1 MGEEMTSLFWTTLLA
16 FGMTV
21 VFCLGFRGLAREWY
35 LVDIPNAR
43 KRHDG
48 NVPLCGGIAIFLAF
62 LIAAPLA
69 PMMTGPANAIALLPG
84 LFLILMTGVVDDRFD
99 LPVAPRLAL
108 QLLAAFL
115 IIGLTGIKQIHL
127 GLGQSASESLV
138 TAPGEVLGDVLT
150 GPMFVFIALT
160 FIIGL
165 VNAVNMSDGIDG
177 LAGFASAAAFFW
189 LAVISFGL
197 AEDSLGIQSLIL
209 SSACVGFLI
218 FNMRHP
224 WRRKASL
231 FLGDGGSTVLGA
243 ALAGTILLLANRHG
257 ASAFPI
263 LLWVVIVPVI
273 DTLSLIIRR
282 LWARKSPFSPDRQH
296 LHHLLLDLG
305 LSPGQTAL
313 AIGGL
318 SLVSGAI
325 AAAAVALEAS
335 AWAMLLAM
343 VLPLSAHSVLVFRT
357 RKGLHPM
364 LPASGM
370 AADAV
375 PAAKTNITMPG
386 ATS

>member
-1 MGEEMTSLFWTTLLA
+1 MTSLFWTTPLA

-35 LVDIPNAR
+35 LVDIPDAR

-62 LIAAPLA
+62 LITAALA
-69 PMMTGPANAIALLPG
+69 PVTAGAANAIALLPG

-115 IIGLTGIKQIHL
+115 IIGVSGITQIHV
-127 GLGQSASESLV
+127 GLGQGVGENLLNAS
-138 TAPGEVLGDVLT
+138 GEIFGDVLI
-150 GPMFVFIALT
+150 GPIFVFIAVA

-165 VNAVNMSDGIDG
+165 LNAVNMSDGIDG

-189 LAVISFGL
+189 LAIISFGL
-197 AEDSLGIQSLIL
+197 SEDRLGMQSLML
-209 SSACVGFLI
+209 ASACVGFLI

-263 LLWVVIVPVI
+263 LLWVVIVPVT

-282 LWARKSPFSPDRQH
+282 LWARRSPFSPDRHH
-296 LHHLLLDLG
+296 LHHLLLDHG
-305 LSPGQTAL
+305 LSPGQTAF

-325 AAAAVALEAS
+325 AYAAIALEAD
-335 AWAMLLAM
+335 AWTMLFAM
-343 VLPLSAHSVLVFRT
+343 VLPVSAHAFLVFRT
-357 RKGLHPM
+357 RKGLSPI
-364 LPASGM
+364 LPASG
-370 AADAV
+370 AIADAV
-375 PAAKTNITMPG
+375 PAAKSNITMPG

>member
-1 MGEEMTSLFWTTLLA
+1 MTSLFWTTPLA

-62 LIAAPLA
+62 LITALLA
-69 PMMTGPANAIALLPG
+69 PMSAGPANAIALLPG

-115 IIGLTGIKQIHL
+115 IIGVSGIKQIYL
-127 GLGQSASESLV
+127 GLGQGVSESLAI
-138 TAPGEVLGDVLT
+138 APGEFVGDVLT
-150 GPMFVFIALT
+150 GPVFVFIALS

-177 LAGFASAAAFFW
+177 LAGFASAAAFLW
-189 LAVISFGL
+189 LAIISFGL
-197 AEDSLGIQSLIL
+197 SEDRLAIQSLIL

-257 ASAFPI
+257 VSSFPI
-263 LLWVVIVPVI
+263 LLWVVIVPVT

-296 LHHLLLDLG
+296 LHHLLLDHG
-305 LSPGQTAL
+305 LSAGQTAVV
-313 AIGGL
+313 IGGL
-318 SLVSGAI
+318 NLLTGAI
-325 AAAAVALEAS
+325 AYTAIALEVD
-335 AWAMLLAM
+335 AWPMLLAM
-343 VLPLSAHSVLVFRT
+343 VLPLSAHALLVFRT
-357 RKGLHPM
+357 RKGVHRM
-364 LPASGM
+364 LPASGTI
-370 AADAV
+370 ADAV
-375 PAAKTNITMPG
+375 PAAKSNITMPG

>member
-1 MGEEMTSLFWTTLLA
+1 MTSLFWTTPLA

-21 VFCLGFRGLAREWY
+21 VFCLGLRGLAREWY

-62 LIAAPLA
+62 LITAAFTPVMA
-69 PMMTGPANAIALLPG
+69 GAANAIALLPG

-115 IIGLTGIKQIHL
+115 IIGVSGITQIHL
-127 GLGQSASESLV
+127 GLGQGVGENLLNAS
-138 TAPGEVLGDVLT
+138 GEIFGDVLT
-150 GPMFVFIALT
+150 GPIFVFIALA

-165 VNAVNMSDGIDG
+165 LNAVNMSDGIDG

-189 LAVISFGL
+189 LAIISFRL
-197 AEDSLGIQSLIL
+197 SEDRLGIQSLML
-209 SSACVGFLI
+209 ASACVGFLI

-257 ASAFPI
+257 VSAFPI
-263 LLWVVIVPVI
+263 LLWVVIVPVT

-282 LWARKSPFSPDRQH
+282 LWARRSPFSPDRHH
-296 LHHLLLDLG
+296 LHHLLLDHG
-305 LSPGQTAL
+305 LSAGQAAL

-318 SLVSGAI
+318 NLVSGAI
-325 AAAAVALEAS
+325 AYAAIALEAD
-335 AWAMLLAM
+335 AWTMLFAM
-343 VLPLSAHSVLVFRT
+343 VLPLSAHVLLVFRT
-357 RKGLHPM
+357 RKGLSPI
-364 LPASGM
+364 LPASGTI
-370 AADAV
+370 ADAV